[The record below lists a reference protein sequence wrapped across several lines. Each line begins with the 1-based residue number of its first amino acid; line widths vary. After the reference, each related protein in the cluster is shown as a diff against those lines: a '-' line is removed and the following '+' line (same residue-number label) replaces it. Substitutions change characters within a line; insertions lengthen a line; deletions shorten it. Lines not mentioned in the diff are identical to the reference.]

1 MRLIGVGKE
10 NLKMA
15 KLRIA
20 CIGAGPNTGSRTR
33 SFMDVITKLTDMYD
47 LCAVADPNE
56 EAGAGAAAEYDIAGV
71 YTDVEEMLK
80 AEKPDV
86 ALRMAP
92 TDAAM
97 SCCVRAAEL
106 GCHVISEIPIALTL
120 PMADRIISACRD
132 NGVKLEIAENVW
144 LWPEEQLKQKI
155 VQAGLIGEPTHAR
168 LKYPCGSY
176 HGFNAIRMILGKEPT
191 RVLGYGGEVP
201 VMPLPAYGGGMMT
214 SVQWDGGVLEFP
226 GGVKCLF
233 EMPPKKP
240 VWERNW
246 DIVGTHGY
254 LSGDSLYLYAEGH
267 YHGSGVEDHYAIE
280 QVHKDVDGSQ
290 VLEAVRVNT
299 DPPVVWQN
307 PYARY
312 GISETDNIAK
322 AAILESIYRAVV
334 EDTEPMYGADN
345 ARRDMELCIALK
357 ESAWRGSEWVD
368 LPLREVTSVEERLH
382 EEFERRY
389 GCDPLDDIDAQL
401 KIPFTRAS
409 AMWTVAGWL

>member
-1 MRLIGVGKE
+1 
-10 NLKMA
+10 MA
-15 KLRIA
+15 NLRIA
-20 CIGAGPNTGSRTR
+20 CIGAGPDTGSRTR
-33 SFMDVITKLTDMYD
+33 SFMDVITRLTDMYD
-47 LCAVADPNE
+47 LCAVADPSE
-56 EAGAGAAAEYDIAGV
+56 DAGAQAAAEHNIPAV

-80 AEKPDV
+80 AETPDV

-92 TDAAM
+92 TDAAV

-144 LWPEEQLKQKI
+144 LWPQEQLKQEI
-155 VQAGLIGEPTHAR
+155 VQDGLIGEPTHAR

-214 SVQWDGGVLEFP
+214 RVQWDGAVLEFP

-267 YHGSGVEDHYAIE
+267 YHGAGAEEHYPIE
-280 QVHKDVDGSQ
+280 SVQKDVGGSE

-299 DPPVVWQN
+299 DPPVVWEN

-312 GISETDNIAK
+312 GISETDSIAK
-322 AAILESIYRAVV
+322 AAIMESMYRAVV
-334 EDTEPMYGADN
+334 EDTEPLYGGEN
-345 ARRDMELCIALK
+345 ARRDQELCIALK
-357 ESAWRGSEWVD
+357 ESAWRGSEWID
-368 LPLREVTSVEERLH
+368 LPLREVTSVEKRLH
-382 EEFERRY
+382 EEFEQRY

-401 KIPFTRAS
+401 KVRYTRAS